1 MIDEYPVGS
10 AAAAGME
17 LYWGSVTGGRLANC
31 SDTVG
36 NGTLSEAPF
45 GKYARSTRSPIL
57 LGKGPAVAGGGK
69 RHEIRY
75 RSL

>member
-10 AAAAGME
+10 AAAGME
-17 LYWGSVTGGRLANC
+17 LHWGSVAGGRLANC
-31 SDTVG
+31 SETVG
-36 NGTLSEAPF
+36 NGTLSKAPF

-57 LGKGPAVAGGGK
+57 LGWGPVVAGGGK
-69 RHEIRY
+69 GHEIRY